1 MLVAGSLDEVVRA
14 STEPVGSHRR
24 LFDRAIAAVEVPSG
38 NASETTAW
46 ERKSLVRMLKE
57 ALPDKEPTEFLESG
71 RRDFLRK
78 GENEIELRSEG
89 ICEDI

>member
-1 MLVAGSLDEVVRA
+1 MPVGTLFVRA
-14 STEPVGSHRR
+14 VVGC
-24 LFDRAIAAVEVPSG
+24 EVPSV
-38 NASETTAW
+38 NLPETIAW
-46 ERKSLVRMLKE
+46 ERKELVRMLKE